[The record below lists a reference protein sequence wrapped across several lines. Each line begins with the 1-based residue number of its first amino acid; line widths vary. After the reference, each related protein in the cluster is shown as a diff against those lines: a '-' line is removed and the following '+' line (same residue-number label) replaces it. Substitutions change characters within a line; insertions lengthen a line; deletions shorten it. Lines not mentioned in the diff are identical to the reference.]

1 VDGLGSFTVKCSV
14 QSLTKDGQAVT
25 ITDVVVDTGSEYTWL
40 PAEDLLRAGI
50 TIAKKGLSFL
60 LANGTTITRDVG
72 YAFVRSGQFE
82 TVDEI
87 VFGRPGDLKLLGAR
101 TLEGF
106 PARVDAR
113 ERKLVAAGA
122 LPAAL
127 GSAHLQDKLATQ
139 VAALTHRV
147 GRRCL

>member
-1 VDGLGSFTVKCSV
+1 MGTFSVECSI
-14 QSLTKDGQAVT
+14 QSLKRDGQAVEIAEVT
-25 ITDVVVDTGSEYTWL
+25 VDTGSEYTWL
-40 PAEDLLRAGI
+40 PTEDLLRAGI
-50 TIAKKGLSFL
+50 TIAKRDLAFL

-87 VFGRPGDLKLLGAR
+87 VFGRPGDMKLLGAR

-113 ERKLVAAGA
+113 ERRLIAAGA
-122 LPAAL
+122 LPAAA
-127 GSAHLQDKLATQ
+127 GGA
-139 VAALTHRV
+139 R
-147 GRRCL
+147 